1 MSTTSMPAPRLSPST
16 RGDPVLLNPHRL
28 TRRYRDDRS
37 AELMGQTVEFFE
49 KRGKEALKRDEHDR
63 VWPTDFLDFLRRE
76 RIFATML
83 TPTGYGRDDCRWDT
97 YRICEFAEILGF
109 YGLPYWYPFQVTVLG
124 LGPIWMSGNEEAKRR
139 AGAQLE
145 AGEVFAFGLSE
156 RAHGA
161 DVYSTDMVL
170 TPDGEG
176 GYRANGV
183 KYYIGNGNAARM
195 VSTFGKFADS
205 GEYVFFAA
213 DSQHPNYE
221 LIGNVINSQ
230 NYVSTYALR
239 DYPVNEA
246 NILHRGDDAWNAALN
261 TVNVGKYNLGSAS
274 VGIGTHA
281 FYEAINHAGNRVLYG
296 RTVTDFPHVRRL
308 FTDAYARLVAMKL
321 VTARAGDYMRTATR
335 EDRRYL
341 LYNPLVKARVTSEG
355 ERVLTDLWDVIA
367 AKGVE
372 KDTFFEAASRDI
384 RWLPRLEGTVHVNTA
399 LMVKFM
405 PNYLFA
411 PDESLPQIGVA
422 DEPVNDEFLF
432 DQGPTRGL
440 GKIKF
445 RDYRPAL
452 DGFAAI
458 PNVAVFRAQ
467 VDAFVALVAGA
478 PPTTE
483 QQDDIDFSLAVGQLF
498 ALLVYAGLVL
508 EAVPAWGVADELL
521 DEMFSVFVRDF
532 NGYATDLLGKT
543 STTSEQ
549 AELARAILRPPAAD
563 PARSNHVWEK
573 HVFVHKD
580 IYEMNP

>member
-1 MSTTSMPAPRLSPST
+1 MSTTSMPAPRLSPSN
-16 RGDPVLLNPHRL
+16 RSDPVLLNPHRL

-49 KRGKEALKRDEHDR
+49 KRGKVALKRDEHDR
-63 VWPTDFLDFLRRE
+63 VWPADFLDFLRRE

-83 TPTGYGRDDCRWDT
+83 TPAGYGRDDCRWDT
-97 YRICEFAEILGF
+97 YRISEFAEILGF
-109 YGLPYWYPFQVTVLG
+109 YGLPYW
-124 LGPIWMSGNEEAKRR
+124 W
-139 AGAQLE
+139 
-145 AGEVFAFGLSE
+145 
-156 RAHGA
+156 
-161 DVYSTDMVL
+161 
-170 TPDGEG
+170 
-176 GYRANGV
+176 
-183 KYYIGNGNAARM
+183 
-195 VSTFGKFADS
+195 
-205 GEYVFFAA
+205 
-213 DSQHPNYE
+213 
-221 LIGNVINSQ
+221 
-230 NYVSTYALR
+230 
-239 DYPVNEA
+239 
-246 NILHRGDDAWNAALN
+246 
-261 TVNVGKYNLGSAS
+261 
-274 VGIGTHA
+274 
-281 FYEAINHAGNRVLYG
+281 
-296 RTVTDFPHVRRL
+296 
-308 FTDAYARLVAMKL
+308 
-321 VTARAGDYMRTATR
+321 RAGDYMRTATG
-335 EDRRYL
+335 EDRQYL

-367 AKGVE
+367 ARGVE

-422 DEPVNDEFLF
+422 DEPVNDDYLF

-483 QQDDIDFSLAVGQLF
+483 QQDEIDFSLAVGQLF
-498 ALLVYAGLVL
+498 ALLVYTGLVL

-549 AELARAILRPPAAD
+549 AELARAILRQPAAD
-563 PARSNHVWEK
+563 PARSNHVWQK

-580 IYEMNP
+580 IYEMNA